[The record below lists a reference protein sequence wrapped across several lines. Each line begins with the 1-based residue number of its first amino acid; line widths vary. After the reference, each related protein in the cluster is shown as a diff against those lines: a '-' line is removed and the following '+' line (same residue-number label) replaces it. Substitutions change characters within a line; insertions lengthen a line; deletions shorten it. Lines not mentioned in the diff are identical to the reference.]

1 MILRNGAERGMG
13 SLAVRSICFW
23 EVASLVSFVGL
34 GPGVFSQELS
44 SFDTLYWLG
53 LIPIF
58 FTLSYPF
65 DRYHSNDRCFDW
77 SDKVNELA

>member
-13 SLAVRSICFW
+13 SLVVRSICFW

-58 FTLSYPF
+58 FTLSYTLVCSAQFVP
-65 DRYHSNDRCFDW
+65 
-77 SDKVNELA
+77 KKIIIL